1 MTASEEDF
9 ISKFFPG
16 SSTPLDIESIKRTQ
30 EDESAN
36 WDLNPMIFTV
46 RGKEM
51 QFFPIGALAQALG
64 NRSPNTLRA
73 WEKEGILPKSVFVK
87 PSRDPRGRRR
97 MYTRAMVEGLVKIAR
112 EEGVLWP
119 HKGVRL
125 GETQFTTRALELF
138 KTLNRAT

>member
-1 MTASEEDF
+1 MESNDPF
-9 ISKFFPG
+9 SKFFPG
-16 SSTPLDIESIKRTQ
+16 STTPLDIENIKREQ
-30 EDESAN
+30 EHESAD

-51 QFFPIGALAQALG
+51 QFFPIGALARALG

-97 MYTRAMVEGLVKIAR
+97 MYTRAMVEGLVKIAK
-112 EEGVLWP
+112 EEGVWLP
-119 HKGVRL
+119 DRGKKL
-125 GETQFTTRALELF
+125 SQTQFTRKAVELF
-138 KTLNRAT
+138 KEMNQVH